1 MDRARIPQGF
11 ETQGIDRTALER
23 EADQLMRTSG
33 IKGAD
38 EKSRYELTEAQLAEL
53 DELTEVQLAELDEL
67 ASSMIDSLAKIL
79 IGSSSLLRTLSQGEL
94 VVLLAVKYHDGEPT
108 PMDLSREVALTRPRI
123 TQILDAL
130 EKKGMVER
138 RRDDHDQ
145 RRVRVSLTEEGEVRT
160 TELMYKMAALIK
172 NHLMLLGED
181 DSRAFARI
189 LQKTA
194 DVTYGFSTGPT
205 NEFLAE

>member
-11 ETQGIDRTALER
+11 ETQGIDREALER
-23 EADQLMRTSG
+23 EADQLMRASG

-53 DELTEVQLAELDEL
+53 DELAG
-67 ASSMIDSLAKIL
+67 SMIDSLAKIL

-160 TELMYKMAALIK
+160 TELMYKMVALIK

>member
-11 ETQGIDRTALER
+11 ETQGIDREALER

-38 EKSRYELTEAQLAEL
+38 EKSRYELTEA
-53 DELTEVQLAELDEL
+53 QLAELDEL

-160 TELMYKMAALIK
+160 TELMYKMVALIK

>member
-11 ETQGIDRTALER
+11 ETQGIDREALER
-23 EADQLMRTSG
+23 EADQLMRASG

-38 EKSRYELTEAQLAEL
+38 ERSRFELTEA
-53 DELTEVQLAELDEL
+53 QLAELDEL

-160 TELMYKMAALIK
+160 TELMYKMVALIK

>member
-11 ETQGIDRTALER
+11 ETQGIDREALER
-23 EADQLMRTSG
+23 EADQLMRASG

-38 EKSRYELTEAQLAEL
+38 EKSRYELTEAQLDEL
-53 DELTEVQLAELDEL
+53 DELDEL

-160 TELMYKMAALIK
+160 TELMYKMVALIK

-205 NEFLAE
+205 NEFPAE

>member
-38 EKSRYELTEAQLAEL
+38 EKSRYELTEAQL
-53 DELTEVQLAELDEL
+53 DELDEL

-94 VVLLAVKYHDGEPT
+94 VVLLAVKYHEGEPT

-160 TELMYKMAALIK
+160 TELMYKMVALIK

>member
-11 ETQGIDRTALER
+11 ETQGIDREALER
-23 EADQLMRTSG
+23 EADQLMRASG

-38 EKSRYELTEAQLAEL
+38 EKSRYELTEA
-53 DELTEVQLAELDEL
+53 QLAELDEL

-160 TELMYKMAALIK
+160 TELMYKMVALIK